1 LKHSLNAMSTVIKI
15 VCYTLLTTACIIA
28 ASVGVVAV
36 QKYQSDVEK
45 FDTIQS
51 YNLNATCWLTSTTF
65 SSQNGDCRIEEF
77 QVSLMVGATS
87 GWMPGFT
94 AFSNFFSD
102 SCGGVV
108 YYTNVSGLDPNMTQ
122 LPCFYRSLNDTTVRL
137 VPASMFAADAAYLY
151 AGAILVVLGVL
162 PPAIVIVGCWF
173 RLARWVQRRLRLR
186 WFRQHVQDP
195 SALQLQRAAAHAP
208 DVAMTSEVRAEPGT
222 DWAGRLVRINEF
234 AGASAMR
241 FENTALVQME
251 ECPLCFKAFGDA
263 CVWWT
268 CGHCV
273 CGECNPKVLRAEKQ
287 WGHSQSPRCPL
298 CRVRSDVGDIVKV
311 LLSGS
316 SEPHTEVTVEG
327 DE

>member
-1 LKHSLNAMSTVIKI
+1 MSTVIKI

-122 LPCFYRSLNDTTVRL
+122 LPCFYRSLSLRCTHRASLNQHPTITMAGGRTPRTTRIA
-137 VPASMFAADAAYLY
+137 PA
-151 AGAILVVLGVL
+151 
-162 PPAIVIVGCWF
+162 
-173 RLARWVQRRLRLR
+173 
-186 WFRQHVQDP
+186 
-195 SALQLQRAAAHAP
+195 
-208 DVAMTSEVRAEPGT
+208 
-222 DWAGRLVRINEF
+222 
-234 AGASAMR
+234 
-241 FENTALVQME
+241 
-251 ECPLCFKAFGDA
+251 
-263 CVWWT
+263 
-268 CGHCV
+268 
-273 CGECNPKVLRAEKQ
+273 
-287 WGHSQSPRCPL
+287 
-298 CRVRSDVGDIVKV
+298 
-311 LLSGS
+311 
-316 SEPHTEVTVEG
+316 
-327 DE
+327 